1 LEAVAPVS
9 GHAQQE
15 TGLPEGGRELWLVM
29 LGTRSYGEMLAA
41 QEDLVERRRAGETPD
56 LLMVLEHPP
65 TYTRGRRSEPAD
77 LHRDPDW
84 YREHG
89 IEVFD
94 TPRGGKVTYHGPG
107 QLVAYPV
114 VDLRGLEGRRGP
126 GGESRGD
133 GQAAVTGRTDVAGF
147 VSALEDAMVRTVA
160 RWRIPAG
167 TIDGLTG
174 IWTGDGD
181 PIPDDADAASMT
193 PAVAAGSVRKIG
205 SIGLRISRGVSSHGV
220 SINLDCDLEPF
231 AGITSC
237 GIEHCRVTSVR
248 AETGDGPTVDSAGLA
263 LGEELAGILG
273 RRLFVIDPESIGLS
287 ARLPAKA

>member
-1 LEAVAPVS
+1 MAPVS
-9 GHAQQE
+9 GRAQQE
-15 TGLPEGGRELWLVM
+15 TEFPESNRQLSLVM
-29 LGTRSYGEMLAA
+29 LGTRSYEEMLAA
-41 QEDLVERRRAGETPD
+41 QDALVERRRSGEIRD

-65 TYTRGRRSEPAD
+65 TYTHGRRTEPSD

-84 YREHG
+84 YRANG

-94 TPRGGKVTYHGPG
+94 TPRGGRVTYHGPG

-114 VDLRGLEGRRGP
+114 IDLRGL
-126 GGESRGD
+126 GE
-133 GQAAVTGRTDVAGF
+133 QPHATGRADVAGF
-147 VSALEDAMVRTVA
+147 VSALETAMVRTVA

-174 IWTGDGD
+174 IWTGDED
-181 PIPDDADAASMT
+181 QIPPGADAASMAQ
-193 PAVAAGSVRKIG
+193 AVTAGSVRKIG
-205 SIGLRISRGVSSHGV
+205 SIGLRITRGVSSHGV

-237 GIEHCRVTSVR
+237 GIEHCRVTSAQ
-248 AETGDGPTVDSAGLA
+248 AETGTAPTVDSAGLA

-273 RRLFVIDPESIGLS
+273 RELFVVDPESIGLS
-287 ARLPAKA
+287 PRLPANA